1 MSNLS
6 GRGQLTGFMRTG
18 GGGGGSE
25 VVINPSG
32 AAIGTMEKISVDGD
46 IYEVRN
52 VPDATS
58 ASNGD
63 VLTRSASGV
72 GWYPPTK
79 ELPVYTSS
87 DNNKVLAINNDTL
100 TWVTIPKELPSILS
114 SDEGK
119 VLKVSNGVPT
129 WQSAGGST
137 NYSTNEQAVGTWI
150 DGRTL
155 YEKTY
160 YLPTQTGSHMA
171 LDNTI
176 NMSNADV
183 CFVTNFS
190 YKFGNYINGL
200 PMGYEIGLNSNE
212 GVFIDFNHAISPF
225 GSGLS
230 EIYVTIRYVKV
241 GE

>member
-6 GRGQLTGFMRTG
+6 GRGQLTGIINQGSG
-18 GGGGGSE
+18 GGTSDYDNLTNKPK
-25 VVINPSG
+25 INNVELTGNKTTSDLN
-32 AAIGTMEKISVDGD
+32 ISYDD
-46 IYEVRN
+46 LINKPTIRN
-52 VPDATS
+52 VPDATGAEIGS
-58 ASNGD
+58 VLTHTENGEVWAPVPKEIPPISSGNNGD
-63 VLTRSASGV
+63 VLT
-72 GWYPPTK
+72 
-79 ELPVYTSS
+79 
-87 DNNKVLAINNDTL
+87 I
-100 TWVTIPKELPSILS
+100 
-114 SDEGK
+114 
-119 VLKVSNGVPT
+119 SNGSPV
-129 WQSAGGST
+129 WSAGGGGYD
-137 NYSTNEQAVGTWI
+137 NYSTTEHVVGTWI

-230 EIYVTIRYVKV
+230 EIYVTIRYVKA